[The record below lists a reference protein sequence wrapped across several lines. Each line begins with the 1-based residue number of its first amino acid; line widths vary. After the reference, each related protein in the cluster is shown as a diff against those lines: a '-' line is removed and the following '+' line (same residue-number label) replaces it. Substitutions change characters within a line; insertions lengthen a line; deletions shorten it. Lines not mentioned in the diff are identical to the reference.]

1 VKEKTMNARETADIF
16 EKIEKTLLGSRPT
29 DDIATED
36 LREISYDGKWILA
49 EEDIFRSWTGLR
61 RINGEDHHGPVQY
74 MEGGL
79 YRGSRVCGCKTC
91 QEHVEPRLRK
101 N

>member
-1 VKEKTMNARETADIF
+1 MNAKETAGIF
-16 EKIEKTLLGSRPT
+16 ERINQILVDKKPT
-29 DDIATED
+29 DDVATD
-36 LREISYDGKWILA
+36 DVREIDFHGKWILA

-61 RINGEDHHGPVQY
+61 RINGSDHHGPVQY

-79 YRGSRVCGCKTC
+79 YTGSRVCGCRTC
-91 QEHVEPRLRK
+91 QEHVEPKFRK